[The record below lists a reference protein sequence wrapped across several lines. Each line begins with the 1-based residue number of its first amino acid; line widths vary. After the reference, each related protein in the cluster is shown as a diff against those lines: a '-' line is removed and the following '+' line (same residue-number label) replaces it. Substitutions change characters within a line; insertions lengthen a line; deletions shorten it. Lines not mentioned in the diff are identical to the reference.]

1 MTRHVRL
8 TKRRIDRSILPIPEQ
23 DNYRL
28 SPAAVTGTVID
39 LFCGSGGVTA
49 GLKAAG
55 WKILAAVDNDPIAAR
70 TYRANHPEVA
80 LLEEDICNEGIGAR
94 LRVATGHAAVDLMV
108 VCAPCQPFS
117 SQNRSGKADSR
128 DQLIVRSAA
137 LVEFIRPR
145 IIFFE
150 NVPGLASPRHSAI
163 LHALSDRMAGL
174 GYHLS
179 GPLVRDAADFGVPQ
193 RRRRCIMLASRCRE
207 AVDFFKALDL
217 SVPRRSVLEAIG
229 DLAPLG
235 PGEQSRTDTLH
246 RARRHSGLAL
256 QRLQAI
262 PKDGGSRSSLPPEL
276 RLACHSDDSSFPDV
290 YGRMSWSTVAP
301 TLTTGCTD
309 VTKGRFAHPEQDRS
323 ITPREAARLQTF
335 PDDYAFIGN
344 STQLAR
350 QIGNAVPPMM
360 ITKLAQGFR
369 AALDLSAEC

>member
-1 MTRHVRL
+1 VTR
-8 TKRRIDRSILPIPEQ
+8 T
-23 DNYRL
+23 
-28 SPAAVTGTVID
+28 AID

-55 WKILAAVDNDPIAAR
+55 WKILAAVDNDEVAAR
-70 TYRANHPEVA
+70 TYRANHPEVV
-80 LLEEDICNEGIGAR
+80 LLEDDICDENIGAR
-94 LRVATGHAAVDLMV
+94 LEAATGRAAIDLMV

-117 SQNRSGKADSR
+117 SQNRSGKADGR
-128 DQLIVRSAA
+128 DQLIVRSVA
-137 LVEFIRPR
+137 LVELIRPQ
-145 IIFFE
+145 IVFFE
-150 NVPGLASPRHSAI
+150 NVPGLASPRHAKV
-163 LHALSDRMAGL
+163 LHELTDRMGGL

-193 RRRRCIMLASRCRE
+193 RRRRCIMLASRSRE
-207 AVDFFKALDL
+207 AVELFKALDL
-217 SVPRRSVLEAIG
+217 STPRSSVLEAIG

-235 PGEQSRTDTLH
+235 PGEESRTDPLH
-246 RARRHSGLAL
+246 RARRHSELAIR
-256 QRLQAI
+256 RLQAI
-262 PKDGGSRSSLPPEL
+262 PRDGGSRSSLPRAL

-290 YGRMSWSTVAP
+290 YGRMSWSAVAP

-335 PDDYAFIGN
+335 PDEYTFLGN

-350 QIGNAVPPMM
+350 QIGNAVPPLM

-369 AALDLSAEC
+369 AALDLSAKC